1 MRGHMELKTLVN
13 TILEESDDIIYLSDP
28 ETYEIVYMN
37 NAARRICGISTDQS
51 VAPMKKC
58 HELFQGQ
65 ISPCHFC
72 NTPLLTTENYYHW
85 EFSSAILEKQFLSKA
100 KLIEVDGRL
109 LRMEITTDITSI
121 SPQNDSISKHL
132 TSEDVLVKCIQ
143 TLKNGSSFDAAL
155 QSILSNITEFYQA
168 DRSYIYEFDESE
180 TLAQRTYEACS
191 PICGYSLPS
200 PEAVPLHTLAPL
212 IQLFQNEKILIL
224 SDDSSCNPRIL
235 KSLTWLAPNQK
246 QLILVPFT
254 NDAGNILGF
263 IGVDNPTRHLESSGL
278 LSAVSCFVVDDLNK
292 RKLVHSLKQ
301 MNYIDSL
308 TGLKNR
314 NSYFKRLQELQ
325 KSQPA
330 LGVVYLDI
338 NGLKKANDTHGHTY
352 GDSLITR
359 ASVLLTKIF
368 KNDVYRIGGD
378 EFVVLCANTE
388 RNDFYNLVDKLR
400 RRADRDN
407 ECRLSIGAKWDDG
420 SSSVG
425 DLIAAADELMYINK
439 QSYYNTTV
447 ETSQKHRA
455 HFVKELIAAIDSGN
469 YIVYLQPKV
478 HLENQSIF
486 GAEALIRMKDS
497 DGKLIPPINF
507 IPALESE
514 NAIRYVD
521 FFVLETVCKTLAE
534 WRKQGINLISMSVNF
549 SRITL
554 LEADVVESMLR
565 ICRKYKI
572 PPKWITIEVTES
584 IGSMDTVAL
593 KELISNIKKSGFS
606 VSLDDFGSQYSNLS
620 LLSSIDFDE
629 LKFDKSMVDN
639 IAVNEKSQVIMRY
652 AIDMGL
658 SLNDTI
664 SVAEGIETPEQLK
677 LLLQMNCKYGQGY
690 LFSKPIPIEEFRNL
704 IQTA

>member
-1 MRGHMELKTLVN
+1 MELKTMIN

-28 ETYEIVYMN
+28 DTYEIVYMN
-37 NAARRICGISTDQS
+37 KAARRICGLSTEQS
-51 VAPMKKC
+51 VAPEKKC
-58 HELFQGQ
+58 YELFQGQ
-65 ISPCHFC
+65 TSPCSFC
-72 NTPLLTTENYYHW
+72 NTHLLSTDKHYNW
-85 EFSSAILEKQFLSKA
+85 EFASAILDKHFLSKA
-100 KLIEVDGRL
+100 KLVEIDGRL
-109 LRMEITTDITSI
+109 LRMEITTDISSLESQNLSI
-121 SPQNDSISKHL
+121 AKRL
-132 TSEDVLVKCIQ
+132 TSEDVLVNCIQ
-143 TLKNGSSFDAAL
+143 TLKNGSSFDDAL
-155 QSILSNITEFYQA
+155 QSILANITEFYQA
-168 DRSYIYEFDESE
+168 DRSYIYEFDASE
-180 TLAQRTYEACS
+180 TMAQCTYES
-191 PICGYSLPS
+191 RPTVCGYSLPALES
-200 PEAVPLHTLAPL
+200 VPLHTLKPL
-212 IQLFQNEKILIL
+212 IQLFQYEKLLIL
-224 SDDSSCNPRIL
+224 TDLVSCDPL
-235 KSLTWLAPNQK
+235 VQKSISWLTPNQK
-246 QLILVPFT
+246 QLMLVPFT
-254 NDAGNILGF
+254 NEANNILGF
-263 IGVDNPTRHLESSGL
+263 IGVDNPTIHLESGGL
-278 LSAVSCFVVDDLNK
+278 LTALSCFVVDDLNK

-301 MNYIDSL
+301 MNYVDSL

-314 NSYFKRLQELQ
+314 NSYLKRLQELQ
-325 KSQPA
+325 KSQQA

-352 GDSLITR
+352 GDSLISR

-368 KNDVYRIGGD
+368 KDDVYRIGGD
-378 EFVVLCANTE
+378 EFVVLCVNAE

-407 ECRLSIGAKWDDG
+407 ECKLSIGAKWDDG
-420 SSSVG
+420 TSSVG

-439 QSYYNTTV
+439 QSYYHTSSD
-447 ETSQKHRA
+447 TSQKHRA
-455 HFVKELIAAIDSGN
+455 HFVKELISAIDSGN

-478 HLENQSIF
+478 HLENRSIF

-507 IPALESE
+507 IPTLESE

-521 FFVLETVCKTLAE
+521 FFVLETVCKTLAD

-554 LEADVVESMLR
+554 LEADVVDTMLR

-572 PPKWITIEVTES
+572 PPRWITIEVTES
-584 IGSMDTVAL
+584 IGSMETVAL
-593 KELISNIKKSGFS
+593 KELIRNIKKAGFS

-620 LLSSIDFDE
+620 LLSNIDFDE

-704 IQTA
+704 IQSA

>member
-1 MRGHMELKTLVN
+1 MELKTIIN

-28 ETYEIVYMN
+28 DTYEIVYMN
-37 NAARRICGISTDQS
+37 KAARHICGLSTEQS
-51 VAPMKKC
+51 VLPKKKC
-58 HELFQGQ
+58 YELFQGQ
-65 ISPCHFC
+65 TSPCSFC
-72 NTPLLTTENYYHW
+72 NTNLLSTDKHYNW
-85 EFSSAILEKQFLSKA
+85 EFSSAILGKQFLSKA
-100 KLIEVDGRL
+100 KLIEVDGRI
-109 LRMEITTDITSI
+109 LRMEITTDITSLD
-121 SPQNDSISKHL
+121 NRNLAISKRL

-143 TLKNGSSFDAAL
+143 TLKNGSSFDTAL
-155 QSILSNITEFYQA
+155 QNILAYITEFYQA
-168 DRSYIYEFDESE
+168 DRSYIYEFDTSE
-180 TLAQRTYEACS
+180 TLAQCTYES
-191 PICGYSLPS
+191 RSTLCGCALPTL
-200 PEAVPLHTLAPL
+200 EAVPLHTLKPL
-212 IQLFQNEKILIL
+212 IRLFQHEKILII
-224 SDDSSCNPRIL
+224 SDTVSCDPLVL
-235 KSLTWLAPNQK
+235 KSIAWLTPNQK

-254 NDAGNILGF
+254 NDAGNILGLV
-263 IGVDNPTRHLESSGL
+263 GVDNPTLHLESGGL
-278 LSAVSCFVVDDLNK
+278 LTALSCFVVDDLNK

-325 KSQPA
+325 KSQQA

-368 KNDVYRIGGD
+368 KDDVYRIGGD
-378 EFVVLCANTE
+378 EFVVLCINAE

-407 ECRLSIGAKWDDG
+407 ECKLSIGAKWDDG
-420 SSSVG
+420 SSSVS

-439 QSYYNTTV
+439 QSYYHASSD
-447 ETSQKHRA
+447 TSQKHRA
-455 HFVKELIAAIDSGN
+455 HFIKELITAIDSGN

-478 HLENQSIF
+478 QLENRSIF

-507 IPALESE
+507 IPTLESE

-521 FFVLETVCKTLAE
+521 FFVLETVCKTLAD
-534 WRKQGINLISMSVNF
+534 WRQQGINMISMSVNF

-554 LEADVVESMLR
+554 LEADVVDTMLR
-565 ICRKYKI
+565 ICRKYRI

-593 KELISNIKKSGFS
+593 KDLIRNIKKAGFS

>member
-1 MRGHMELKTLVN
+1 MKTLALIN
-13 TILEESDDIIYLSDP
+13 TIMEENDDIIYLSDP
-28 ETYEIVYMN
+28 NTYEIVYMN
-37 NAARRICGISTDQS
+37 KAARRICGLSTDQS
-51 VAPMKKC
+51 VAPVKKC
-58 HELFQGQ
+58 YELFQGQ
-65 ISPCHFC
+65 NSPCSFC
-72 NTPLLTTENYYHW
+72 NTHLLSTEDSYNW

-100 KLIEVDGRL
+100 KLVEVDGRL
-109 LRMEITTDITSI
+109 LRMEITTDITSLSNKNEAI
-121 SPQNDSISKHL
+121 TKRL
-132 TSEDVLVKCIQ
+132 TSEDILVKCIQ
-143 TLKNGSSFDAAL
+143 ALKNGSSFDDAL
-155 QSILSNITEFYQA
+155 NNILTNITEFYQA
-168 DRSYIYEFDESE
+168 DRSYIYEFDETG
-180 TLAQRTYEACS
+180 TLAQRTYEARS
-191 PICGYSLPS
+191 SVCGYALPT
-200 PEAVPLHTLAPL
+200 PEAVPLHKLTPL
-212 IQLFQNEKILIL
+212 IQLFQYEKLLIL
-224 SDDSSCNPRIL
+224 SDDSSCDPRVL
-235 KSLTWLAPNQK
+235 KSLTWLAPSQK

-254 NDAGNILGF
+254 NDADNILGF
-263 IGVDNPTRHLESSGL
+263 IGVDNPTLHLESGSL
-278 LSAVSCFVVDDLNK
+278 LTAVSCFVVDDLNK

-301 MNYIDSL
+301 MNYTDSL

-314 NSYFKRLQELQ
+314 NSYFLRLQELQ
-325 KSQPA
+325 KSQQA

-352 GDSLITR
+352 GDSLIVR
-359 ASVLLTKIF
+359 ASALLTKIF

-378 EFVVLCANTE
+378 EFVVLCVNAE

-407 ECRLSIGAKWDDG
+407 ECKLSIGAKWDDG
-420 SSSVG
+420 AYSVS

-439 QSYYNTTV
+439 QSYYHTALD
-447 ETSQKHRA
+447 TSQKHRA
-455 HFVKELIAAIDSGN
+455 HFIKELITAIDSGN

-478 HLENQSIF
+478 HLENCSIF

-507 IPALESE
+507 IPTLESE

-534 WRKQGINLISMSVNF
+534 WQKQGISMISMSVNF

-554 LEADVVESMLR
+554 LEPDVVDNMLR

-593 KELISNIKKSGFS
+593 KDLINNIKKAGFS

-620 LLSSIDFDE
+620 LLSNIDFDE

-690 LFSKPIPIEEFRNL
+690 LFSKPIPIEDFRNL
-704 IQTA
+704 IQSA

>member
-1 MRGHMELKTLVN
+1 METKTMIN
-13 TILEESDDIIYLSDP
+13 TIMEESDDIIYLSDP
-28 ETYEIVYMN
+28 DTYEIVYMN
-37 NAARRICGISTDQS
+37 KAARRICGISTDSSTVPLQ
-51 VAPMKKC
+51 KC
-58 HELFQGQ
+58 YELFQGQ
-65 ISPCHFC
+65 NSPCSFC
-72 NTPLLTTENYYHW
+72 NTHLLSTDDFYTW
-85 EFSSAILEKQFLSKA
+85 EFSSSLLEKQFLSKA
-100 KLIEVDGRL
+100 KLIEIDGRL
-109 LRMEITTDITSI
+109 LRLEITTDITSLDNHHRDI
-121 SPQNDSISKHL
+121 AKRLS
-132 TSEDVLVKCIQ
+132 SEDVLVKCIQ
-143 TLKNGSSFDAAL
+143 TLKNGSCFDDAL
-155 QSILSNITEFYQA
+155 QNILVNIAEFYQA
-168 DRSYIYEFDESE
+168 ERSYIYEFDA
-180 TLAQRTYEACS
+180 TDTVAQCTYEARS
-191 PICGYSLPS
+191 TKCGYMLSTL
-200 PEAVPLHTLAPL
+200 ETVPLHALKPL
-212 IQLFQNEKILIL
+212 INHLQYEKLLIL
-224 SDDSSCNPRIL
+224 SDSVSCDPLVLESISRITP
-235 KSLTWLAPNQK
+235 SQK
-246 QLILVPFT
+246 HLILVPFT
-254 NDAGNILGF
+254 NDTDNILGF
-263 IGVDNPTRHLESSGL
+263 IGIDNPTLHLESGSFL
-278 LSAVSCFVVDDLNK
+278 TALSCFVVDDLNK

-301 MNYIDSL
+301 MNTIDSL

-314 NSYFKRLQELQ
+314 NSYFSRLQELQ
-325 KSQPA
+325 KSQQA

-352 GDSLITR
+352 GDSLIVR
-359 ASVLLTKIF
+359 ASALLTKIF

-378 EFVVLCANTE
+378 EFVVLCVNAE

-407 ECRLSIGAKWDDG
+407 ECKLSIGAKWDDG
-420 SSSVG
+420 NCGIS

-439 QSYYNTTV
+439 QSYYHSTAD
-447 ETSQKHRA
+447 TSQKHRA
-455 HFVKELIAAIDSGN
+455 HFIKELITAIDSGN

-478 HLENQSIF
+478 HLENCSIF

-507 IPALESE
+507 IPTLESE

-521 FFVLETVCKTLAE
+521 FFVLETVCKTLAD
-534 WRKQGINLISMSVNF
+534 WRKQGVNLISMSVNF

-554 LEADVVESMLR
+554 LEADVVENMLR

-593 KELISNIKKSGFS
+593 KELIHNIKKAGFS

-639 IAVNEKSQVIMRY
+639 IAINEKSQVIMRY

-690 LFSKPIPIEEFRNL
+690 LFSKPIPIEDFRNL

>member
-1 MRGHMELKTLVN
+1 MDLETMIN
-13 TILEESDDIIYLSDP
+13 AILEESDSIIYLSDP
-28 ETYEIVYMN
+28 NTHEIVYMN
-37 NAARRICGISTDQS
+37 KAARRICGIPTDQS
-51 VAPMKKC
+51 TVPVKKC
-58 HELFQGQ
+58 YELFQGQ
-65 ISPCHFC
+65 NSPCSFC
-72 NTPLLTTENYYHW
+72 NTPLLSKNELYNW
-85 EFSSAILEKQFLSKA
+85 EFSSAILGKNFLSKA
-100 KLIEVDGRL
+100 KLIEVDGRV
-109 LRMEITTDITSI
+109 LRMEITTDITSLDNKI
-121 SPQNDSISKHL
+121 ASISKHL

-155 QSILSNITEFYQA
+155 QNILANITQFYQA
-168 DRSYIYEFDESE
+168 DRAYIYEFDRSE
-180 TLAQRTYEACS
+180 TMAECHYEARS
-191 PICGYSLPS
+191 ATAEIPFTEL
-200 PEAVPLHTLAPL
+200 ADVPLFSLKPL
-212 IQLFQNEKILIL
+212 VNLFQYEKLLIL
-224 SDDSSCNPRIL
+224 SKEIPCDPKVRKSISWISSCIE
-235 KSLTWLAPNQK
+235 QV
-246 QLILVPFT
+246 ILVPFT
-254 NDAGNILGF
+254 TDTGSILGL
-263 IGVDNPTRHLESSGL
+263 ICIENPKQHLESCGL
-278 LSAVSCFVVDDLNK
+278 LTALSCFVVDDFNK
-292 RKLVHSLKQ
+292 RNLVRSLKQ
-301 MNYIDSL
+301 MNYTDSL

-325 KSQPA
+325 KTQQA

-352 GDSLITR
+352 GDSLIVR
-359 ASVLLTKIF
+359 AAALLTKVF
-368 KNDVYRIGGD
+368 KNDIYRIGGD
-378 EFVVLCANTE
+378 EFVVLCVNTE

-400 RRADRDN
+400 RRAERDN
-407 ECRLSIGAKWDDG
+407 ECKLSIGAKWDDG
-420 SSSVG
+420 TSSVS
-425 DLIAAADELMYINK
+425 DLIASADELMYINK
-439 QSYYNTTV
+439 QTYYHTV
-447 ETSQKHRA
+447 ADTSQKRRA
-455 HFVKELIAAIDSGN
+455 QLVKELVNAIDSGN
-469 YIVYLQPKV
+469 YVVYLQPKV
-478 HLENQSIF
+478 HLENRSIF
-486 GAEALIRMKDS
+486 GAEALVRLKDA

-507 IPALESE
+507 IPALEAE

-521 FFVLETVCKTLAE
+521 FFVLETVCKTLSE
-534 WRKQGINLISMSVNF
+534 WQKQGISMISMSVNF

-554 LEADVVESMLR
+554 LEADVVEKMLK

-572 PPKWITIEVTES
+572 PPRWITIEVTES
-584 IGSMDTVAL
+584 IGSMDNVSL
-593 KELISNIKKSGFS
+593 KELIHNIKKAGFS